1 MNKKIN
7 GVKNCP
13 NGHGPMEI
21 RKLDKSMEF
30 RGLDITFQAEHYVC
44 PACGIEVGF
53 IDQTAATQRAISDA
67 YRKVVGL
74 LTGKEIREGRNK
86 LNLTQEDL
94 AQKMCVGIAS
104 IKRWEG
110 GIIQSKSMDKAL
122 RMALL
127 GQGVGDVNTGN
138 RAFSIPRV
146 KLVSREFE
154 SLLHRKILKSDKGLY
169 SAKYLWY
176 ADMVAFREL
185 GQSMTG
191 STYACL
197 PLGPQ
202 LNNYRDLINEIRNAD
217 ENSVEPLTSEEKRI
231 ISRISTVFPQDQMV
245 FKASHREVIVQR
257 KSIGS
262 IIPYS
267 DAAELTEL

>member
-1 MNKKIN
+1 MNRKVN
-7 GVKNCP
+7 EVKNCP
-13 NGHGPMEI
+13 NGHGEMQI
-21 RKLDKSMEF
+21 TKLDKNMKF
-30 RGLDITFQAEHYVC
+30 RGVDITFQTEHYLCPVC
-44 PACGIEVGF
+44 CIEVGS
-53 IDQTAATQRAISDA
+53 IEQATVTQRAISDA
-67 YRKVVGL
+67 YRKAVAL
-74 LTGKEIREGRNK
+74 LTSEEIREGRK
-86 LNLTQEDL
+86 KWGLTQDDL
-94 AQKMCVGIAS
+94 AQRMCVGIAS

-110 GIIQSKSMDKAL
+110 GIIQTKSMDRAL

-146 KLVSREFE
+146 KLVSKEFE
-154 SLLHRKILKSDKGLY
+154 SLLHRKMLKNDKGLY

-176 ADMVAFREL
+176 ADMVACREL

-217 ENSVEPLTSEEKRI
+217 ENSVESLTSEEKKI
-231 ISRISTVFPQDQMV
+231 ISRISMAFPQDQMV